1 MKIAFAGTPEIAATI
16 LQSIIDKKDHQ
27 VVCVITSVDKPSGR
41 GRKFKPSPVKK
52 IALENNLTLMQPD
65 SPKSEEF
72 INEFKNYQCDV
83 LLVVAYGH
91 QYFWSN
97 TPSSTAKSEREGRE
111 FLKMRIQFW
120 IL

>member
-41 GRKFKPSPVKK
+41 GRKLKPSPVKK

-83 LLVVAYGH
+83 LIFKITEELLRHMFLSTLTIMQCDVL
-91 QYFWSN
+91 FSN
-97 TPSSTAKSEREGRE
+97 
-111 FLKMRIQFW
+111 F
-120 IL
+120 